1 MGWEDEHFPKRHQR
15 TQEELERPPRD
26 PFPGHSLKLPAG
38 SEYCGTGGHPKRPGP
53 RPRRLPKSNASFTS
67 QGPLYVDDP
76 EKIPG
81 RKQTK
86 KFRVSICRISR
97 QEETRKDVGPFF
109 PALMASQ
116 SSGAISLYLQTCKA
130 ILSL

>member
-53 RPRRLPKSNASFTS
+53 GPAKEVRPVHQPRPLHVG
-67 QGPLYVDDP
+67 GPG
-76 EKIPG
+76 K
-81 RKQTK
+81 
-86 KFRVSICRISR
+86 
-97 QEETRKDVGPFF
+97 
-109 PALMASQ
+109 
-116 SSGAISLYLQTCKA
+116 
-130 ILSL
+130 